1 VHGDGLYYLPARSMQ
16 ARRIS
21 EAPPPMYRFEFLDQA
36 ESSVV
41 WIPTEKGLWGLML
54 TGFQNFQESEVSNA
68 WSVVEDSKGEF
79 LFLSHQKGVQR
90 YDGKKLSAIPPSRYY
105 PKEVQALRS
114 RGKASIPDTWY
125 FRALRDQKG
134 YCWLPIGA
142 GLYRYANSYW
152 EFIFPDHWGSLPFS
166 IAEDIARQK
175 IVCASSLHFYTVD
188 INPPFR
194 VDSLRGTSPI
204 FDRLLLCTVVASTGE
219 YWFSGYGGVERYD
232 PDSRKFSSY
241 TLANGKFPVNGR
253 IPMLYFDWNGTLW
266 AGGSEVLYRYNP
278 SRDLFEEVFDFR
290 FDQNIQ
296 FVEQISP
303 THLMIADM
311 RNLYV
316 LNLKKFNETGQ
327 VEMKCFNHHNGFMG
341 LEPGQL
347 GSYRDSRGRIW
358 ITSASVLS
366 VVDPTQLDLT
376 TRPLRTYITRIN
388 HQGVSFIRPEEVVEV
403 PWGQNMV
410 TVKAEALGDDR
421 PFHSQF
427 SYRLEGEMEE
437 WTDWQEQPLITLD
450 NLSNGTHTLLV
461 RSRSGNFESHEASI
475 ATLHFKT
482 SVHFWKSPDFY
493 LYASLIGLGLLAGL
507 MLLWQRDLRKSR
519 TVLEQKEQLEKRERT
534 MRLLQ
539 AHTIQSQM
547 NPHFTSNALAS
558 IQRQILTYDAER
570 ASDNLVKMG
579 RLTRAYLEDSLL
591 REDDPLLMSHDISLS
606 REVTLLR
613 MYVELMQ
620 LQYEDRFDFVLDV
633 QSSLNTDEYRL
644 PPFLIQPFVENAIV
658 HGLHHLTSRGM
669 LRVQFLGLPNETLLC
684 QIEDNGIG
692 REASRQI
699 SHQSPREYNS
709 VSTNLSQKRA
719 ELLNQMGY
727 SIEIKVE
734 DRRQGSGTVVTIQI
748 GYS

>member
-1 VHGDGLYYLPARSMQ
+1 M
-16 ARRIS
+16 
-21 EAPPPMYRFEFLDQA
+21 
-36 ESSVV
+36 
-41 WIPTEKGLWGLML
+41 
-54 TGFQNFQESEVSNA
+54 
-68 WSVVEDSKGEF
+68 
-79 LFLSHQKGVQR
+79 
-90 YDGKKLSAIPPSRYY
+90 
-105 PKEVQALRS
+105 
-114 RGKASIPDTWY
+114 
-125 FRALRDQKG
+125 
-134 YCWLPIGA
+134 
-142 GLYRYANSYW
+142 
-152 EFIFPDHWGSLPFS
+152 
-166 IAEDIARQK
+166 
-175 IVCASSLHFYTVD
+175 D

-194 VDSLRGTSPI
+194 ADSIRGTSPL
-204 FDRLLLCTVVASTGE
+204 FDKFLLCTVVASTGE

-232 PDSRKFSSY
+232 PDTRKFSSY
-241 TLANGKFPVNGR
+241 TLANGKFPTDGR
-253 IPMLYFDWNGTLW
+253 IPVLYIDWNGTLW
-266 AGGSEVLYRYNP
+266 AGGSEALYRYNP

-290 FDQNIQ
+290 FNQNIQ

-311 RNLYV
+311 LNLYV
-316 LNLKKFNETGQ
+316 LNLKKFNETRQ

-358 ITSASVLS
+358 ITSGSVLS
-366 VVDPTQLDLT
+366 VVDPTKLDLT
-376 TRPLRTYITRIN
+376 TRPLRTYITQIN
-388 HQGVSFIRPEEVVEV
+388 QQGVSFIHPEQVVEV
-403 PWGQNMV
+403 PPGQNMV

-421 PFHSQF
+421 PFRSQF
-427 SYRLEGEMEE
+427 SYRLEGEMDQ

-450 NLSNGTHTLLV
+450 NLSNGPHTLLV
-461 RSRSGNFESHEASI
+461 RARSGNFESHDASI

-482 SVHFWKSPDFY
+482 SVRFWKSPNFY
-493 LYASLIGLGLLAGL
+493 LYASLIGFGLLTGL
-507 MLLWQRDLRKSR
+507 MLLWQSDLRKSR

-539 AHTIQSQM
+539 AQTIQSQM

-558 IQRQILTYDAER
+558 IQRQILTHDAER

-591 REDDPLLMSHDISLS
+591 REDDPLLMSHDISLT
-606 REVTLLR
+606 REVTLLQ

-620 LQYEDRFDFVLDV
+620 LQYEDRFDFTLDI

-669 LRVQFLGLPNETLLC
+669 LRVQFLGLPNEALLC
-684 QIEDNGIG
+684 QIEDDGIG
-692 REASRQI
+692 REASQRLLNQD
-699 SHQSPREYNS
+699 SKEYTS

-734 DRRQGSGTVVTIQI
+734 DRLLGSGTVVTIQI